1 MKVIKCI
8 NNNVAI
14 ALDSTNKEVVI
25 FGKGVGFKKPP
36 FEVDLNQIDRTY
48 YNVDDM
54 YISMINDIPSEILDV
69 SSEIVNYARNLI
81 DNLTNSNIVFSLADH
96 INFAITRVK
105 KNIKIN
111 LPIIYDIEQL
121 FENEYKIGEYGLK
134 LIRTKLNVYLPKE
147 EAAYIALH
155 IINAEEELSSI
166 TIDDSKVIDDISNIV
181 EKQFD
186 VTINKKSINYSRFV
200 SHIQYLLKRGKS
212 KHLIKSDNDKLYKT
226 VIKEYPITYNCTL
239 KIKDYLINSL
249 NLELTDEELLYLILH
264 INRLCNREDCNQ

>member
-36 FEVDLNQIDRTY
+36 FEIELNQIDRTY

-54 YISMINDIPSEILDV
+54 YISMINDLPSEIIEV
-69 SSEIVNYARNLI
+69 SSEIINYARNMI
-81 DNLTNSNIVFSLADH
+81 DNLTSSNIVFSLADH
-96 INFAITRVK
+96 INFAITRTK

-111 LPIIYDIEQL
+111 LPILYDVEQL
-121 FENEYKIGEYGLK
+121 FEKEYKVGEYGLK
-134 LIRTKLNVYLPKE
+134 LIRDKLHVYIPKE

-155 IINAEEELSSI
+155 IINAEEQLDNI
-166 TIDDSKVIDDISNIV
+166 TIDDSKIIEDITNIV
-181 EKQFD
+181 EKDFNFKID
-186 VTINKKSINYSRFV
+186 KKTINYSRFV

-226 VIKEYPITYNCTL
+226 VIKEYPITYNCTI
-239 KIKDYLINSL
+239 KIKDYLLNSL